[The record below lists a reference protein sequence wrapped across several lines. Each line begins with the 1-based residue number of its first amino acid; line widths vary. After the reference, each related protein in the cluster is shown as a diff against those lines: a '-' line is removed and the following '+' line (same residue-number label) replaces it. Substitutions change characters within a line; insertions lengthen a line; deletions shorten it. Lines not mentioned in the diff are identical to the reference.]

1 MESWLN
7 ETLTDCQDQEI
18 PGIIGKP
25 QHVLPLSRYGIDRIT
40 LSILGLPED
49 QVNRLYHS
57 LFVYTVGYFEVV
69 RSIVKG
75 YMREDG
81 NKGVYMTKI
90 WRVFMILLEYACKTD
105 YQMITS
111 QLEKDHHEKVN
122 ELEHRY
128 KTEIEKLEVSEAR
141 QKAEARELR

>member
-1 MESWLN
+1 M
-7 ETLTDCQDQEI
+7 
-18 PGIIGKP
+18 
-25 QHVLPLSRYGIDRIT
+25 
-40 LSILGLPED
+40 
-49 QVNRLYHS
+49 NRLYHS

-81 NKGVYMTKI
+81 NKGVYISKI

-111 QLEKDHHEKVN
+111 QLEKDHHDKVN
-122 ELEHRY
+122 EMELKY
-128 KTEIEKLEVSEAR
+128 KTEIDKLELSEAR